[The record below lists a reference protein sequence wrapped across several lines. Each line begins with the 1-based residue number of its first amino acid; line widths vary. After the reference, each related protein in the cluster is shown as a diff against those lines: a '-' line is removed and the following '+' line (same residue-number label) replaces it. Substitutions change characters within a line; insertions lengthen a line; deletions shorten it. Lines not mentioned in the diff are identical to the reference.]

1 MPGDDQKNKLGL
13 SKNRKLASARSKGGG
28 HAHHISKS
36 ATGWKLTFTLFQP
49 RLKYEEI

>member
-1 MPGDDQKNKLGL
+1 MPGDDKKNKLGL
-13 SKNRKLASARSKGGG
+13 SKNRKIASARSKGGG
-28 HAHHISKS
+28 LAHHISKS